1 MVSDGTIRR
10 DRLAD
15 RGGSAL
21 VITML
26 LLIILTAIGIYAVSI
41 STTEMNIS
49 LNSRVGAV
57 TRNVAEAGAY
67 YGIEQIPVTYSAGGG
82 EAIQTLTVGTN
93 MTSSYTVSSGV
104 VGPLTIQPGYGV
116 NFRFTDFNVTSTVS
130 APPTGFTTG
139 ARVDALVN
147 YGPIPSGTGY

>member
-1 MVSDGTIRR
+1 MVSDRTIRR

-26 LLIILTAIGIYAVSI
+26 LLVILTAIGIFAFSI

-57 TRNVAEAGAY
+57 TRYVAESGAFF
-67 YGIEQIPVTYSAGGG
+67 GIEQIPVTYPAGGG
-82 EAIQTLTVGTN
+82 EFDNTLIVGTN
-93 MTSSYTVSSGV
+93 MTSTYRVSSGIT
-104 VGPLTIQPGYGV
+104 GPLTIQPGYGV
-116 NFRFTDFNVTSTVS
+116 NFRFADFNVISRVIT
-130 APPTGFTTG
+130 PPTGFTAG
-139 ARVDALVN
+139 ARVDALVS

>member
-1 MVSDGTIRR
+1 MVSDRTTRG

-15 RGGSAL
+15 RRGSAL

-49 LNSRVGAV
+49 LNSRLGTV
-57 TRNVAEAGAY
+57 TRYVAESGANF
-67 YGIEQIPVTYSAGGG
+67 GIEQIPATFSAGGG
-82 EAIQTLTVGTN
+82 EVSQTLTVGTN
-93 MTSSYTVSSGV
+93 MTASYTVSSGV

-116 NFRFTDFNVTSTVS
+116 NYRFTDFSVVSSVST
-130 APPTGFTTG
+130 PPTGFTTG
-139 ARVDALVN
+139 ARVDALVS

>member
-1 MVSDGTIRR
+1 MVSDRTIRR

-26 LLIILTAIGIYAVSI
+26 LLVILTAIGIFAFSI

-57 TRNVAEAGAY
+57 TRYVAESGAFF
-67 YGIEQIPVTYSAGGG
+67 GIEQIPVTYPAGGG
-82 EAIQTLTVGTN
+82 EVTQTLTVGTN
-93 MTSSYTVSSGV
+93 MTSSYTVYSFG
-104 VGPLTIQPGYGV
+104 GPLSTQPGYGV
-116 NFRFTDFNVTSTVS
+116 NYRFADFNVVSSVST
-130 APPTGFTTG
+130 PPTGFTAG
-139 ARVDALVN
+139 NRVDAVVT
-147 YGPIPSGTGY
+147 YGPLPSGTGY

>member
-1 MVSDGTIRR
+1 MVSDRTVRR

-26 LLIILTAIGIYAVSI
+26 LLVILTAIGIYAFSI
-41 STTEMNIS
+41 STTEMSIS

-57 TRNVAEAGAY
+57 TRYVAESGAF
-67 YGIEQIPVTYSAGGG
+67 YGIDQIPVTFSAGGG
-82 EAIQTLTVGTN
+82 EVTQTLTVGTN
-93 MTSSYTVSSGV
+93 MTASYTVSSGV
-104 VGPLTIQPGYGV
+104 TGPLSIQPGYGV
-116 NFRFTDFNVTSTVS
+116 NYRFTDFSVFSSVST
-130 APPTGFTTG
+130 PPTGFTTG
-139 ARVDALVN
+139 ARVDASVS

>member
-1 MVSDGTIRR
+1 MIFDRTKRR

-26 LLIILTAIGIYAVSI
+26 LLVILTAIGIYAVSI
-41 STTEMNIS
+41 STTEMNLS

-67 YGIEQIPVTYSAGGG
+67 YGIEQIPVTFPSPGYSPPA
-82 EAIQTLTVGTN
+82 LTVGTN
-93 MTSSYTVSSGV
+93 MTSSYTVTSSSGA
-104 VGPLTIQPGYGV
+104 LTILPGYGV
-116 NFRFTDFNVTSTVS
+116 NYRFADFTVVSRVT
-130 APPTGFTTG
+130 APPTGFTAMAG
-139 ARVDALVN
+139 VDALVS

>member
-1 MVSDGTIRR
+1 MVSDRTIRR

-26 LLIILTAIGIYAVSI
+26 LLVILTAIGIFAFSI
-41 STTEMNIS
+41 STTEMSLS

-57 TRNVAEAGAY
+57 TRYVAESGAFF
-67 YGIEQIPVTYSAGGG
+67 GIEQVPVTYPAGGG
-82 EAIQTLTVGTN
+82 EVTQTLTVGTN

-104 VGPLTIQPGYGV
+104 AGPLTIQPGYGV
-116 NFRFTDFNVTSTVS
+116 NFRFADFNVISSVS
-130 APPTGFTTG
+130 IPPTGFNAG
-139 ARVDALVN
+139 ARIDALVS

>member
-1 MVSDGTIRR
+1 MVSDRTIRR

-15 RGGSAL
+15 QGGSAL

-26 LLIILTAIGIYAVSI
+26 LLVILTAIGIYAFSI

-57 TRNVAEAGAY
+57 TRYVAESGAF
-67 YGIEQIPVTYSAGGG
+67 YGIEQIPITFPVGGG
-82 EAIQTLTVGTN
+82 EVTQTLTVGTN
-93 MTSSYTVSSGV
+93 MTSSYTVSSSSGA
-104 VGPLTIQPGYGV
+104 LTIQPGYGV
-116 NFRFTDFNVTSTVS
+116 NYRFADFNVVSRVST
-130 APPTGFTTG
+130 PPTGFTTG
-139 ARVDALVN
+139 AGVDALVS